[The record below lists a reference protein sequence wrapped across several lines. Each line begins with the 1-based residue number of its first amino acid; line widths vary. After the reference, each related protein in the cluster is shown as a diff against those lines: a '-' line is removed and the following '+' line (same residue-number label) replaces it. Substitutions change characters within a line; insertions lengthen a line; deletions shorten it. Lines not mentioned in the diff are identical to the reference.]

1 MTARLAP
8 LPAPEG
14 LRRASSGAAERSPA
28 GEAPCWLD
36 DFLRQV
42 RAFDAR
48 LREASRAP
56 AHPLPDDPE
65 DDPA

>member
-1 MTARLAP
+1 MIENP
-8 LPAPEG
+8 PG
-14 LRRASSGAAERSPA
+14 
-28 GEAPCWLD
+28 GEAPSWLD

-42 RAFDAR
+42 CAFDAR

-56 AHPLPDDPE
+56 VHPLPDDPE